1 MSETGLTILHPA
13 WRDEFEATTYP
24 FGDWATLT
32 SNTGVFIPEGTFLD
46 ASIYPVGG
54 GSRLRLSKV
63 VVEQQTI
70 TIYIGNDSKEEL
82 CSGVIEF
89 LNPVDE
95 IRLTDAY
102 DRPAGLLVSEEERLA
117 IFQTWPTSIHKF
129 TFAQAGLCPFVCVP
143 IVEDH
148 LLGFEL
154 DDGSI
159 VSGDVWLVGGDGVIL
174 TYEENE
180 NARDDCDVQNAV
192 DPLEARIKVNI
203 VGDPLF
209 RQRLCSTGS
218 ITPKFLKQLTFKV
231 GCTSNVVA
239 PNAHGR
245 VRMSTGRPDGES
257 TILRIHGSGGIL
269 NIGAVGE
276 ELDG

>member
-1 MSETGLTILHPA
+1 MSDTGLTILHPA

-32 SNTGVFIPEGTFLD
+32 SSTGVFIPEGTFLD
-46 ASIYPVGG
+46 AAIYPVGG
-54 GSRLRLSKV
+54 GSKLRLSKV
-63 VVEQQTI
+63 VVEQQAI
-70 TIYIGNDSKEEL
+70 TIYVGNTSKEEL
-82 CSGVIEF
+82 CSGTID
-89 LNPVDE
+89 LLSPVNE
-95 IRLTDAY
+95 IRLEDTY
-102 DRPAGLLVSEEERLA
+102 GRPAGLLVSEEERLA
-117 IFQTWPTSIHKF
+117 IFQTWPIGTHRF
-129 TFAQAGLCPFVCVP
+129 TFAQAGFCSFVCIP

-174 TYEENE
+174 SYEENE
-180 NARDDCDVQNAV
+180 IARDDCDTADAV
-192 DPLEARIKVNI
+192 DPLESRIKVNI

-218 ITPKFLKQLTFKV
+218 ITPRFLKKLTFKV
-231 GCTSNVVA
+231 GCTSNA
-239 PNAHGR
+239 LTPNTHGR
-245 VRMSTGRPDGES
+245 VKMMTGRPDAEL
-257 TILRIHGSGGIL
+257 TILRIHGSGGTL

-276 ELDG
+276 TLNG